1 MSTKTSHPRVYVEP
15 HGSGWRLNY
24 SLKDADNK
32 SERKRHTLPTEA
44 QAEFA
49 ADLIDGVLAVRRD
62 RDPWPMVL
70 PHVADYAGSLSTEPE
85 TKAAPVPTSLKRSLS
100 VAEWYD
106 LWLPKRKPFCRPANF
121 KDYQHNASH
130 FLPHLGDIKLAK
142 LSVHDLVR
150 CRAALLSA
158 GKRGKPLSKKT
169 VRNIML
175 GTLKRMLRDARAE
188 EVMADNPFEHPLFKE
203 WPETNNPADEV
214 PQADPFNVEEKFKVI
229 EAVRRRYW
237 GNPKLK
243 GLYAYVFTLL
253 NIPFRPSE
261 ASGLNWGDI
270 DLANARAHVRR
281 SYNSGALGKP
291 KTQSSRRTVMLPPEV
306 VEVLSQIQP
315 LHVSPDDPVFVNRD
329 GLRIDRK
336 HFSPTWNG
344 CLRAAGVRLRGIY
357 ACKDTC
363 ITLGRLAG
371 ASWAYLETQ
380 SGVREAT
387 LIKHY
392 FTLLPNE
399 VPDEFEK
406 IRSWERDRLAAS
418 QPQPHQPQTLGSR
431 KAS

>member
-1 MSTKTSHPRVYVEP
+1 MSTS
-15 HGSGWRLNY
+15 
-24 SLKDADNK
+24 K
-32 SERKRHTLPTEA
+32 SASRKRCRVEQHGRKWRIRYYVSGKRLTVSFDEEKTARIAAELVENGLALTTEIDPYPLIHETVAKYAA
-44 QAEFA
+44 QA
-49 ADLIDGVLAVRRD
+49 GVLPA
-62 RDPWPMVL
+62 PK
-70 PHVADYAGSLSTEPE
+70 S
-85 TKAAPVPTSLKRSLS
+85 APVPADLKRSLT
-100 VAEWYD
+100 VGDWYEI
-106 LWLPKRKPFCRPANF
+106 WLPMRKPNCRPANY
-121 KDYQHNASH
+121 KDYQYNATY
-130 FLPHLGDIKLAK
+130 FLPHLGHIQLVKLT
-142 LSVHDLVR
+142 VHDLVR
-150 CRAALLSA
+150 CRAALLSD

-175 GTLKRMLRDARAE
+175 GSLKRMLRDARADE
-188 EVMADNPFEHPLFKE
+188 TMADNPFEHPLFKE

-291 KTQSSRRTVMLPPEV
+291 KTKSSRRTVMLPPEV

-344 CLRAAGVRLRGIY
+344 CLRVAGVRLRGIY

-371 ASWAYLETQ
+371 ASWAHLETQ

-387 LIKHY
+387 LVRHY
-392 FTLLPNE
+392 YAFLPNE

-406 IRSWERDRLAAS
+406 IRSWERARLAES
-418 QPQPHQPQTLGSR
+418 QPQPQQPQRKAAR